1 MAEMIQG
8 MRITKNINQDRRV
21 VDMSKKIALLKPE
34 KAPLTVILKRMGTRP
49 ASNAIFHWLE
59 DNLQARWSKVAS
71 TTESTPG
78 TEVTVPVGDGG
89 LFAADDV
96 VKIPRTNEIM
106 RVISVANDKLTVTR
120 GFGETQ
126 AVNLE
131 QGDDLLIIGNAR
143 IEGGLG
149 AEPSSTITATRYNYT
164 QIFKT
169 SVQVSKTQEA
179 TELYGGGD
187 RAYQRSKKGIEHMED
202 LERAFIFGEKS
213 EHYGTNEVV
222 RTAGGVLS
230 FMTGSPTLEVA
241 TPDGFTQGALD
252 EFLEDVFR
260 YGSQKKTLFAS
271 SRLITRINEWALGKL
286 QVEIGEKTF
295 GLATTTYVSPH
306 GILNIVKHPLFEGP
320 YNGMGLILDLENVKY
335 RPLKGRDT
343 KLETNIQPNDADY
356 YKDQYLTEAG
366 IELKLPQTHALIKG
380 VE

>member
-1 MAEMIQG
+1 MVKG
-8 MRITKNINQDRRV
+8 MRTTKNINQDRRV
-21 VDMSKKIALLKPE
+21 VDMSKDIALLKPE

-49 ASNAIFHWLE
+49 ASNTIFNWLE
-59 DNLQARWSKVAS
+59 DNLQARWSKFTGVNE
-71 TTESTPG
+71 ESPG
-78 TEVTVPVGDGG
+78 NTVTVPTGDGL
-89 LFAADDV
+89 LFAVDDIIKV
-96 VKIPRTNEIM
+96 PRTDEVM
-106 RVISVANDKLTVTR
+106 RVTAVTGDTLTVVR
-120 GFGETQ
+120 GFGETE
-126 AVNLE
+126 AENLNE
-131 QGDDLLIIGNAR
+131 GDDLLIIGDAR

-149 AEPSSTITATRYNYT
+149 AIPVSTVTATRFNYT

-169 SVQVSKTQEA
+169 AVQVSKTQEA

-187 RAYQRSKKGIEHMED
+187 RAYQRMKKGIEHMED
-202 LERAFIFGEKS
+202 IERALIFGEKS
-213 EHYGTNEVV
+213 EHYSAGEVV
-222 RTAGGVLS
+222 RTTGGVLS
-230 FMTGSPTLEVA
+230 FMADSPTLEVA
-241 TPDGFTQGALD
+241 SPDAFGQEALD

-286 QVEIGEKTF
+286 QVEIGEQTY

-320 YNGMGLILDLENVKY
+320 YNGMGLIIDPDNVKF

-366 IELKLPQTHALIKG
+366 VELKLPKTHAIIKG
-380 VE
+380 VK